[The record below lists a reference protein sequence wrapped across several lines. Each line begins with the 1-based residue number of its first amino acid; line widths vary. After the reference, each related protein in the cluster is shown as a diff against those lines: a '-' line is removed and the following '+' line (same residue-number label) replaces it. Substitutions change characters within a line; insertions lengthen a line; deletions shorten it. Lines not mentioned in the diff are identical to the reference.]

1 MKFRFKAFGL
11 HLLGSAAVLSLVL
24 GGLYL
29 GWYRWPGWYLT
40 DALHILVIV
49 LVTDLV
55 VGPTLTFLVANPA
68 KPRRV
73 FARDVGVILV
83 VQLTALSYGATTLW
97 LGRPIYYAFSVDCL
111 QIVQASDITANEVIL
126 AQQQNPS
133 LAPHWYSLPRWV
145 WAPLPANPE
154 EAAKIVGEVTLG
166 GADVVEMP
174 RFFHPWIRG
183 LDQMRGELAT
193 IDKVWGLS
201 NSERVRL
208 RKQIEGLGES
218 PDKRNTLLV
227 WGPRR
232 ALAVFDPATL
242 QLRAILRPG

>member
-49 LVTDLV
+49 MVTDLV

-68 KPRRV
+68 KPRRI

-83 VQLTALSYGATTLW
+83 VQLTALIYGATTLW

-111 QIVQASDITANEVIL
+111 QIVQASDISC
-126 AQQQNPS
+126 QRS
-133 LAPHWYSLPRWV
+133 YSG
-145 WAPLPANPE
+145 A
-154 EAAKIVGEVTLG
+154 AAKSVLG
-166 GADVVEMP
+166 TALVQSAAM
-174 RFFHPWIRG
+174 
-183 LDQMRGELAT
+183 
-193 IDKVWGLS
+193 
-201 NSERVRL
+201 
-208 RKQIEGLGES
+208 GLGAAS
-218 PDKRNTLLV
+218 SQS
-227 WGPRR
+227 RR
-232 ALAVFDPATL
+232 SGQDSWRGHPG
-242 QLRAILRPG
+242 RA